1 MFEAGNP
8 TNPESLF
15 FWMDEEQNDAPP
27 IEIRHFVTAVVI
39 SQNGAE
45 WLPTTLKNLRNQ
57 SRPID
62 QFVAADVESSDA
74 SVTLL
79 QSAGASFIVHLPAGG
94 TQSMAANACLKEVD
108 DRPGHVHWMWI
119 LHDDS
124 APEID
129 ALEKLL
135 AAANLNPNASV
146 IGSKVIDWF
155 DNEHVLEVDS
165 SITGIGT
172 RFTVLER
179 GELDQGQHDR
189 IHYSHSVSSAGML
202 VRVDTFAQLGG
213 FTTQIPHFRS
223 ELEFC
228 WRVWE
233 NGQEVI
239 VAPESRIHHVA
250 ASVRELRSQSGEKGS
265 PHFLDRKAGALLILS
280 RTPTKWLWARYL
292 LLLLAGIFRGIG
304 YLLVQDFAA
313 ARDEWRATVSALF
326 SRGRIKTLKESIG
339 PLPLRRG
346 IRPRFGQQISF
357 AATEVLDG
365 ISENSDR
372 ILDAIFPNRVSASDV
387 GWKAA
392 IVAIAKKPSTILAV
406 IAISWGMIASRSAWY
421 GEQLISNSTGVVPTD
436 TSVLWNEFIANWHA
450 VGMGSTSASH
460 PLQAVIAFLSLFT
473 FNNPATLVV
482 VLSALGAWLAA
493 LSLHLSLRNFLPHP
507 GTRVWLAGLYGL
519 SPTMTAAI
527 SGGDIA
533 LVMAAI
539 LLPPTILLLR
549 RALTSWRAAAL
560 AAITTAILASIWP
573 AIWFVFI
580 AVIWYQLRQTG
591 AERTVRIRF
600 ASIFFASILLTAP
613 WSLEVLT
620 NPLRWFVEFG
630 ASAREIAPAWS
641 VLFGSNQQHQQT
653 GWWWSFALFAVAL
666 VSLLDRRTNRISTI
680 AWSFIAVVVLVSF
693 AGQITAIVFN
703 ESIVQPSLSVAAI
716 AVNGALVLC
725 LAASASTIRV
735 QLDRSDFGWKQITT
749 ATAGLLITLMPI
761 VGLIQNS
768 ITADLSS
775 GLRRQPEITGSAL
788 RGFTDPVR
796 LRTLLVETQQDGA
809 LIVEILDGRLRILG
823 DKEITETQDKVV
835 LSRRVAAW
843 LNGYDAKMENPLRK
857 LGIGYIAVPYGDD
870 AFNRVAARGNLERLI
885 TARNDKMLHI
895 WRLTDVGSRAY
906 VDDGIDELPLL
917 DIQRAPLPPDVK
929 GVITPSGFVRELRL
943 ADRSSDQWVA
953 TLDGEV
959 LKALPGETLGWKIP
973 KQASG
978 EILIQFDSG
987 RRFGW
992 LVIAGSTLFGLLLVL
1007 APRRKHSYRDE
1018 WLDE

>member
-1 MFEAGNP
+1 MFEAGN
-8 TNPESLF
+8 TANSENSF
-15 FWMDEEQNDAPP
+15 FWIEEEQNDSPP
-27 IEIRHFVTAVVI
+27 IEIHHFVTAVVI

-62 QFVAADVESSDA
+62 QFVAADVESADA

-79 QSAGASFIVHLPAGG
+79 QSAGASFIVHLPAGS

-108 DRPGHVHWMWI
+108 DRPGHVHWMWF

-135 AAANLNPNASV
+135 VAANLNPNASV
-146 IGSKVIDWF
+146 IGSKVIDWN

-189 IHYSHSVSSAGML
+189 IHFSHSVSSAGML

-239 VAPESRIHHVA
+239 VAPESRIHHAA
-250 ASVRELRSQSGEKGS
+250 ASVRELRKQSAEKGS

-280 RTPTKWLWARYL
+280 RTPSKWLLARYL
-292 LLLLAGIFRGIG
+292 LLLLAGVVRGLG

-313 ARDEWRATVSALF
+313 ARDEWRATISALF
-326 SRGRIKTLKESIG
+326 SRQRIKALRDSVG
-339 PLPLRRG
+339 PLPVRHG
-346 IRPRFGQQISF
+346 IRPRFGQQLSF

-365 ISENSDR
+365 ISENSER
-372 ILDAIFPNRVSASDV
+372 IFNAIFPNRVSASDV
-387 GWKAA
+387 GWKQAA
-392 IVAIAKKPSTILAV
+392 VAIAKKPSTILAV
-406 IAISWGMIASRSAWY
+406 VAIAWGFIASRSAWY

-436 TSVLWNEFIANWHA
+436 TRVIWNEFIANWHA

-460 PLQAVIAFLSLFT
+460 PLQAVLAFLSLFT

-493 LSLHLSLRNFLPHP
+493 LSLHLSLRSFLPHS
-507 GTRVWLAGLYGL
+507 GTRVWLAALYGM

-533 LVMAAI
+533 LVLAAI

-549 RALTSWRAAAL
+549 RAFTSWRAAAL
-560 AAITTAILASIWP
+560 ASITTAILASIWP
-573 AIWFVFI
+573 AIWLVLI
-580 AVIWYQLRQTG
+580 AVIWYQIKQT
-591 AERTVRIRF
+591 AANRTVQLRL
-600 ASIFFASILLTAP
+600 ASIFIASILLLAP
-613 WSLEVLT
+613 WSLEVLS

-630 ASAREIAPAWS
+630 AGAREIAPAWS
-641 VLFGSNQQHQQT
+641 VLFGSSQIHQQT
-653 GWWWSFALFAVAL
+653 GWWWSVTLFVVAL
-666 VSLLDRRTNRISTI
+666 ISLLDRRTNRISTI
-680 AWSFIAVVVLVSF
+680 AWSFIAVIVMVSF
-693 AGQITAIVFN
+693 FGQILATIFN

-716 AVNGALVLC
+716 AANAALVLC
-725 LAASASTIRV
+725 LAASASSIRV
-735 QLDRSDFGWKQITT
+735 QLDRSDFGWRQIST
-749 ATAGLLITLMPI
+749 AVAGLLITLMPI

-768 ITADLSS
+768 ITADLSA

-788 RGFTDPVR
+788 RGFTDPIR
-796 LRTLLVETQQDGA
+796 LRTLLVKTQADGA
-809 LIVEILDGRLRILG
+809 LLVDILDGRLRIFG
-823 DKEITETQDKVV
+823 DQEIVETNDKAV
-835 LSRRVAAW
+835 LSQRVAAW
-843 LNGYDAKMENPLRK
+843 LNGYDASMENPLRK
-857 LGIGYIAVPYGDD
+857 LGIGYIAVPFGDD

-929 GVITPSGFVRELRL
+929 GLITTSGFVRELRL
-943 ADRSSDQWVA
+943 ADRASDQWVA

-959 LKALPGETLGWKIP
+959 LKTIPGETLAWKIP

-992 LVIAGSTLFGLLLVL
+992 LVIAGSTLLGLLLIL

>member
-1 MFEAGNP
+1 MFEAGNA
-8 TNPESLF
+8 TNPENSF
-15 FWMDEEQNDAPP
+15 FWIEEEQSDTPP
-27 IEIRHFVTAVVI
+27 IEIHHFVTAVVI

-45 WLPTTLKNLRNQ
+45 WLTTTLKNLRNQ
-57 SRPID
+57 SRPVD

-79 QSAGASFIVHLPAGG
+79 QSAGASFIVHLPAGS

-108 DRPGHVHWMWI
+108 ERPGHVHWMWF

-129 ALEKLL
+129 ALENLL
-135 AAANLNPNASV
+135 NAANLNPNASV
-146 IGSKVIDWF
+146 IGSKVIDWN

-165 SITGIGT
+165 SITAIGT

-189 IHYSHSVSSAGML
+189 IHFSHSVSSAGML

-233 NGQEVI
+233 NGQEVV
-239 VAPESRIHHVA
+239 VAPESRIHHAA
-250 ASVRELRSQSGEKGS
+250 ASVRELRKQTGEKGS

-280 RTPTKWLWARYL
+280 RTATKWMWARYL
-292 LLLLAGIFRGIG
+292 LLLLSSVFRGIG

-313 ARDEWRATVSALF
+313 ARDEWRATISALL
-326 SRGRIKTLKESIG
+326 SRGRIKALRSAVG
-339 PLPLRRG
+339 PLPLRHG
-346 IRPRFGQQISF
+346 IRPRFNQQLSF

-372 ILDAIFPNRVSASDV
+372 LLDAVFPNRVDASAV

-392 IVAIAKKPSTILAV
+392 LISIAKKPSSILA
-406 IAISWGMIASRSAWY
+406 ILAITWGLIASRSAWY

-436 TSVLWNEFIANWHA
+436 TKILWNEFAANWHA
-450 VGMGSTSASH
+450 VGMGSTGASH
-460 PLQAVIAFLSLFT
+460 PLQAVIAFLSIFT

-482 VLSALGAWLAA
+482 MLSALGAWFAA
-493 LSLHLSLRNFLPHP
+493 LSLHLSLRSFLPHA

-533 LVMAAI
+533 LVLSAI

-549 RALTSWRAAAL
+549 RTLTSWRAAAL
-560 AAITTAILASIWP
+560 ASITTAVLASIWP

-580 AVIWYQLRQTG
+580 AVISYQLKQTG
-591 AERTVRIRF
+591 AGRQIQLRF
-600 ASIFFASILLTAP
+600 FSVFVGSILLTAP
-613 WSLEVLT
+613 WSLEVISH
-620 NPLRWFVEFG
+620 PLRWFVEFG

-641 VLFGSNQQHQQT
+641 VLFGSSQTHQHT

-666 VSLLDRRTNRISTI
+666 VSLLDRRTNRVSTI
-680 AWSFIAVVVLVSF
+680 AWSFIAVIVMVSF
-693 AGQITAIVFN
+693 AGQLVATIANDV
-703 ESIVQPSLSVAAI
+703 IVQPSLSVAAI
-716 AVNGALVLC
+716 AANGAMVLC
-725 LAASASTIRV
+725 LATSASSIRV
-735 QLDRSDFGWKQITT
+735 QLNKSEFGWKQIST
-749 ATAGLLITLMPI
+749 AIAGVLITAMPI

-768 ITADLSS
+768 ITADLST

-788 RGFTDPVR
+788 RGFTDPIR
-796 LRTLLVETQQDGA
+796 LRTLLVTTDADGS
-809 LIVEILDGRLRILG
+809 LTIEILDGRLRIFG
-823 DKEITETQDKVV
+823 DKEIAENHDKVV
-835 LSRRVAAW
+835 LSQNIAAW
-843 LNGYDAKMENPLRK
+843 LNGYDASMENPLRK
-857 LGIGYIAVPYGDD
+857 LGIGYIAVPFGDD
-870 AFNRVAARGNLERLI
+870 AINRVSSRGNLERLI
-885 TARNDKMLHI
+885 TARNAKLLNI
-895 WRLTDVGSRAY
+895 WRLTDVASRAY
-906 VDDGIDELPLL
+906 VSDGVDELPLP

-929 GVITPSGFVRELRL
+929 GVITPSGFVRELHL
-943 ADRSSDQWVA
+943 ADRASDQWVA
-953 TLDGEV
+953 TLEGKV
-959 LKALPGETLGWKIP
+959 LKNLEGETLGWKLP

-987 RRFGW
+987 RRLGW
-992 LVIAGSTLFGLLLVL
+992 LVIAGSTLIAILLVI